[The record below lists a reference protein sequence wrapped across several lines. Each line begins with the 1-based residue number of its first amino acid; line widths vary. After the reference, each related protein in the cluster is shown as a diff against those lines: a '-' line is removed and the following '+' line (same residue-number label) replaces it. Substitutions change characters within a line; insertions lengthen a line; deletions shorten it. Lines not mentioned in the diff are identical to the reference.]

1 MDELIPNL
9 YFLALAFCIVAFLYS
24 SVGLGGGSSY
34 TALMAIIGVHYLL
47 IPTISLPLNLIVTS
61 IASINFL
68 RGGHGRIR
76 LLLPFLITSIP
87 MAYIGGSLHFPKDIF
102 FLLLMATL
110 VLVAL
115 RVYVW
120 DRPELRLNLTDSG
133 KLAISLMTGGILGF
147 IAGAVGIGGG
157 IYLVP
162 LIIVLGLGT
171 EKEAAAT
178 GAIFIWLNSCAGL
191 VARVGDF
198 PDSVTIF
205 PLVLA
210 VIIGG
215 AAGSSLGANKYEPR
229 TMQKFLGGV
238 ILIAIAI
245 LFGKMVL

>member
-1 MDELIPNL
+1 MDEIIPNL

-47 IPTISLPLNLIVTS
+47 IPTISLTLNLIVTS

-198 PDSVTIF
+198 PDPVTIF

>member
-1 MDELIPNL
+1 MDEIIPNL

-34 TALMAIIGVHYLL
+34 TALMAILGVHYLL
-47 IPTISLPLNLIVTS
+47 IPTISLTLNIIVTS

-120 DRPELRLNLTDSG
+120 DRPALRLNLTSSG
-133 KLAISLMTGGILGF
+133 KLAVSLLIGGILGF

-162 LIIVLGLGT
+162 LIIILRLGT

-191 VARVGDF
+191 AARVGDF
-198 PDSVTIF
+198 PDPVTIL

-215 AAGSSLGANKYEPR
+215 AAGSFLGANKYEPR

-245 LFGKMVL
+245 LFGKMIL

>member
-1 MDELIPNL
+1 MDEIIPNL

-47 IPTISLPLNLIVTS
+47 IPTISLTLNLIVTS

-191 VARVGDF
+191 AARVGDF
-198 PDSVTIF
+198 PDPVTIL

>member
-1 MDELIPNL
+1 MDEIIPNL

-34 TALMAIIGVHYLL
+34 TALMAILGVHYLL
-47 IPTISLPLNLIVTS
+47 IPTISLTLNIIVTS

-198 PDSVTIF
+198 PDPVTIF

>member
-1 MDELIPNL
+1 MDEIIPNL

-47 IPTISLPLNLIVTS
+47 IPTISLILNLIVTS

-198 PDSVTIF
+198 PDPVTIF

>member
-1 MDELIPNL
+1 MDEIIPNL

-47 IPTISLPLNLIVTS
+47 IPTISLTLNLIVTS

-120 DRPELRLNLTDSG
+120 DRPELRLNLTESG

-198 PDSVTIF
+198 PDPVTIF

-215 AAGSSLGANKYEPR
+215 AAGSFLGANKYKPR

-238 ILIAIAI
+238 ILIAIVI
-245 LFGKMVL
+245 LFGKMVF

>member
-1 MDELIPNL
+1 MGELIPDP

-34 TALMAIIGVHYLL
+34 TALMAIVGVHYLF
-47 IPTISLPLNLIVTS
+47 IPTISLALNLIVTS
-61 IASINFL
+61 IGSINFV
-68 RGGHGRIR
+68 RSGHGRIR
-76 LLLPFLITSIP
+76 LLLPFLVTSIP
-87 MAYIGGSLHFPKDIF
+87 MAYIGGSLHLPKGIF

-115 RVYVW
+115 RIYVW
-120 DRPELRLNLTDSG
+120 DRPALRLNLTSSG
-133 KLAISLMTGGILGF
+133 KLAVSLLTGGILGF
-147 IAGAVGIGGG
+147 IAGTMGIGGG

-162 LIIVLGLGT
+162 LIIILGLGT
-171 EKEAAAT
+171 EKEAAAM

-191 VARVGDF
+191 AARAGDF

-215 AAGSSLGANKYEPR
+215 AAGSFLGANKYEPR
-229 TMQKFLGGV
+229 TMQKLLGV
-238 ILIAIAI
+238 IILIAIAI
-245 LFGKMVL
+245 LLGKIVL

>member
-1 MDELIPNL
+1 MGELIPDP
-9 YFLALAFCIVAFLYS
+9 YFLALAFCIIAFLYS

-47 IPTISLPLNLIVTS
+47 IPTISLTLNIIVTS
-61 IASINFL
+61 IASINFV
-68 RGGHGRIR
+68 RSGHGRIR
-76 LLLPFLITSIP
+76 LLFPFLVTSIP
-87 MAYIGGSLHFPKDIF
+87 MAYIGGSLHLPEGIF

-115 RVYVW
+115 RIYVW
-120 DRPELRLNLTDSG
+120 DRPALRLNLTSSG
-133 KLAISLMTGGILGF
+133 KLAVSLLTGGILGF
-147 IAGAVGIGGG
+147 IAGTMGIGGG

-162 LIIVLGLGT
+162 LIIILGLGT
-171 EKEAAAT
+171 EKEAAAM

-191 VARVGDF
+191 AARAGNF
-198 PDSVTIF
+198 PDPITIL

-215 AAGSSLGANKYEPR
+215 AAGSFLGANKYEPR
-229 TMQKFLGGV
+229 TMHKLLGGV

-245 LFGKMVL
+245 LFSKMVS

>member
-1 MDELIPNL
+1 MDEIIPNL

-47 IPTISLPLNLIVTS
+47 IPTISLTLNLIVTS

-162 LIIVLGLGT
+162 LIIILRLGT

-191 VARVGDF
+191 AARVGDF
-198 PDSVTIF
+198 PNPVTIL

-215 AAGSSLGANKYEPR
+215 AAGSFLGANKYKPR

-245 LFGKMVL
+245 LFGKMVF

>member
-1 MDELIPNL
+1 
-9 YFLALAFCIVAFLYS
+9 
-24 SVGLGGGSSY
+24 
-34 TALMAIIGVHYLL
+34 
-47 IPTISLPLNLIVTS
+47 
-61 IASINFL
+61 
-68 RGGHGRIR
+68 
-76 LLLPFLITSIP
+76 
-87 MAYIGGSLHFPKDIF
+87 
-102 FLLLMATL
+102 
-110 VLVAL
+110 
-115 RVYVW
+115 
-120 DRPELRLNLTDSG
+120 
-133 KLAISLMTGGILGF
+133 MTGGILGF

-198 PDSVTIF
+198 PDPVTIF

-229 TMQKFLGGV
+229 TMQKLLGV
-238 ILIAIAI
+238 IILIAIAI
-245 LFGKMVL
+245 LLGKIVL

>member
-1 MDELIPNL
+1 MDEIIPNL

-47 IPTISLPLNLIVTS
+47 IPTISLTLNLIVTS

-120 DRPELRLNLTDSG
+120 DRPELRLNLTSSG

-191 VARVGDF
+191 AARVGDF
-198 PDSVTIF
+198 PDPVTIL

-215 AAGSSLGANKYEPR
+215 AAGSFLGANKYKPR

-245 LFGKMVL
+245 LFGKMVF

>member
-1 MDELIPNL
+1 MDEIIPNL

-34 TALMAIIGVHYLL
+34 TALMAILGVHYLL
-47 IPTISLPLNLIVTS
+47 IPTISLTLNLIVKS

-68 RGGHGRIR
+68 RGGHGQIR

-198 PDSVTIF
+198 PDPVTIF

-215 AAGSSLGANKYEPR
+215 AAGSFLGANKYEPR